1 MCVFLPFVPQSV
13 LYELGV
19 LVTAILL
26 QGTVYNKTNYLLEN
40 AFKSFNDY
48 FKKITIFSKDLMC
61 SWLFK
66 IIISLHSF

>member
-26 QGTVYNKTNYLLEN
+26 QGTVYNKTIYLLEN
-40 AFKSFNDY
+40 AFKSFNDS
-48 FKKITIFSKDLMC
+48 FKK
-61 SWLFK
+61 
-66 IIISLHSF
+66 